1 MPSGQRDYSRR
12 RRSRGMPVGL
22 VVALLI
28 TALAVGGVV
37 GYAIYRRAPKDAP
50 NGKVNVFESMAPAQG
65 TSAQGT
71 PAPAAE
77 TEDDLTGSFVDQNEA
92 VDLLSGDNAAAALNN
107 PFEAADE
114 AVLADALA
122 SIEEPVVVAEY
133 AGGKVMSN
141 EVVDVYNEI
150 VSTYLMAGFSVE
162 EYADE
167 LLEDVLYEEVCS
179 RIARQKAEE
188 LGLTEMTD
196 ADEAAVAEQ
205 AKAVFEDLIV
215 AGETVGQKYLNE
227 QPPLPDKGSC
237 IIVLAT
243 DAPVSDRQLLR
254 LAKRAQSGLARTG
267 CFSGNGSGELAL
279 AFSTNNRIPHYSP
292 KAILQ
297 TQQFHDDDMDL
308 LFHATI
314 ECVEES
320 VISSM
325 LHAEHM
331 VGREGTVRYSLS
343 EILSKIGTDL

>member
-1 MPSGQRDYSRR
+1 MGIKSNLGLRFRTMKTGKNNLITDVAGITVGHKTLNNDPIHTGVTVLIPHGGDLYHDKCPAAVHVINGYGKSA
-12 RRSRGMPVGL
+12 GL
-22 VVALLI
+22 VQVGELCTIETPLFFTNTLSVGTVLSASVRYMLEKNPDIGRDAGSVNSIVFECNDGTLNDLRSLAVQEEDAFDALNAASVDFQEGSVGAGTGMCCYGLKGGIGSSSRIVEINGEEYTVGALL
-28 TALAVGGVV
+28 
-37 GYAIYRRAPKDAP
+37 
-50 NGKVNVFESMAPAQG
+50 
-65 TSAQGT
+65 
-71 PAPAAE
+71 
-77 TEDDLTGSFVDQNEA
+77 LTNFG
-92 VDLLSGDNAAAALNN
+92 
-107 PFEAADE
+107 
-114 AVLADALA
+114 
-122 SIEEPVVVAEY
+122 
-133 AGGKVMSN
+133 
-141 EVVDVYNEI
+141 
-150 VSTYLMAGFSVE
+150 
-162 EYADE
+162 
-167 LLEDVLYEEVCS
+167 
-179 RIARQKAEE
+179 
-188 LGLTEMTD
+188 
-196 ADEAAVAEQ
+196 
-205 AKAVFEDLIV
+205 VFEDLIV